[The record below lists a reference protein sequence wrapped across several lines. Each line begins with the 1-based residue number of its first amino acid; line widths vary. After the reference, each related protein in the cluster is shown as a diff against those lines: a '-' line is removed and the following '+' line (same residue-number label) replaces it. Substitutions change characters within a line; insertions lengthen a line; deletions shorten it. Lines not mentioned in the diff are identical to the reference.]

1 MTLKFPLPEEV
12 GKMFHMDTVQFV
24 LPLDLDEQDRF
35 DAGYFIVDGTCLYIV
50 RRGEIQKR
58 YPVAEYQDFTTEMCI
73 GGGFFYAVRKEDG
86 CKVRLCHFTMEHAA
100 RYAIIARKLQLRSE
114 GKPEEILNDEPDRK
128 CIKCGRVLPEGSGI
142 CPFCTDRGAILKR
155 LFGMMKKYLPAIF
168 RGFCYLM
175 VMTLTGILMP
185 MIYSQLVN
193 RVYLST
199 AESRGDGFLWI
210 FGGLIGAYSLCKLLN
225 SGFIIV
231 RGRLLASVSTE
242 MMHDLRMMMFEKIQK
257 LSVSFSSKR
266 TVGDLMNRVTSDTAQ
281 IQTFIQEEAVTCL
294 NQIILLLFS
303 GVLMFVMDWKLA
315 IIVILPAPVIV
326 LCMRLFWGK
335 IHNIYRNLR
344 ILSSKSNSVLQDVFS
359 GIRVVKS
366 FGTEDKEVQRF
377 ADVSAQYREK
387 TVKNE
392 YFWATFR
399 PLIGLLRSCTYFSV
413 ALIGGYGV
421 IRGTMSIGQ
430 LTAFT
435 MYANYIYDPIT
446 YMIDLP
452 RNFAN
457 TVTAASRVF
466 DVLDQPSEVSNSENP
481 VELEIRGAVKFDNV
495 TFGYKSYE
503 PVAEDINI
511 DVKPGEMIGLV
522 GHSGSGKSTLT
533 NLIMRF
539 YDVDAGA
546 LYIDGVN
553 IKDISQEKFHSQI
566 GVVLQETYLFAGTI
580 MENIRYAKPDATEEE
595 IIEACKIA
603 NAHEFITGF
612 PDGYETRIGEK
623 GQRLSG
629 GEKQRIAI
637 ARAIICDP
645 GILIL
650 DEATS
655 SLDTENELVIQTALQ
670 RLIKG
675 RTTFAIAHRLSTLKN
690 ADRLVVLDHGRV
702 AEIGTHNEL
711 IDKRGIYYDMVM
723 AQLNMTRMLGDVE
736 ITDSQFIDEIKKK

>member
-1 MTLKFPLPEEV
+1 MTLKFPLT
-12 GKMFHMDTVQFV
+12 GKTGQLFPSDTVQFA
-24 LPLDLDEQDRF
+24 LPLDLNEQGQF
-35 DAGYFIVDGTCLYIV
+35 DDGYFIVDDTYLYIV
-50 RRGEIQKR
+50 RNHAVQRKLAIGKYR
-58 YPVAEYQDFTTEMCI
+58 DFSTEMCI
-73 GGGFFYAVRKEDG
+73 GGGFFYAVRKKDACRE
-86 CKVRLCHFTMEHAA
+86 RLCHFTMEHAA
-100 RYAIIARKLQLRSE
+100 RYGIIARKLQLRSE
-114 GKPEEILNDEPDRK
+114 GKPEELLNDEPDRK
-128 CIKCGRVLPEGSGI
+128 CITCGRVLPEGSGI

-155 LFGMMKKYLPAIF
+155 LLGMTKPYLSSICL
-168 RGFCYLM
+168 GFLFLM
-175 VMTLTGILMP
+175 VITFTGILMP
-185 MIYSQLVN
+185 MIYSKLVN
-193 RVYLST
+193 DVYLSVP
-199 AESRGDGFLWI
+199 EDRGGNFLWI
-210 FGGLIGAYSLCKLLN
+210 FAGLVGAYALCKLFN
-225 SGFIIV
+225 SGFLIL
-231 RGRLLASVSTE
+231 RGRLMTSVSTG
-242 MMHDLRMMMFEKIQK
+242 MMHDLRMMMFDKIQK
-257 LSVSFSSKR
+257 LSVSFSGKR

-281 IQTFIQEEAVTCL
+281 IQAFIQEEAVTCL
-294 NQIILLLFS
+294 NQIIVLLFS
-303 GVLMFVMDWKLA
+303 GIFMFRMDWQLA
-315 IIVILPAPVIV
+315 IIVILPAPIIILSV
-326 LCMRLFWGK
+326 RLFWNK
-335 IHNIYRNLR
+335 IHNIYRILR
-344 ILSSKSNSVLQDVFS
+344 RLSSKSNSILQDVFS

-366 FGTEDKEVQRF
+366 FGAEDKEVRRF
-377 ADVSAQYREK
+377 EAVNAQYRDK

-392 YFWATFR
+392 YFWATFQ
-399 PLIGLLRSCTYFSV
+399 PFITLLRHFTYFCV
-413 ALIGGYGV
+413 ALIGGYAV
-421 IRGTMSIGQ
+421 IKGNMSVGQ

-435 MYANYIYDPIT
+435 MYAEYIYAPIM
-446 YMIDLP
+446 YMVDLP
-452 RNFAN
+452 KNFAN
-457 TVTAASRVF
+457 TVTAAARVF
-466 DVLDQPSEVSNSENP
+466 DVLDQTSEVSDCGNP
-481 VELEIRGAVKFDNV
+481 VELEIQGAVQFDHV

-503 PVAEDINI
+503 PVAEEINI

-522 GHSGSGKSTLT
+522 GHSGSGKTTLT

-539 YDVDAGA
+539 YDVDAGG

-580 MENIRYAKPDATEEE
+580 LENIRYAKPDATEAE

-612 PDGYETRIGEK
+612 PDGYETRIGEQ

-645 GILIL
+645 RILIL

-711 IDKRGIYYDMVM
+711 IDQKGIYYGLVM

>member
-1 MTLKFPLPEEV
+1 MTLKFPLTEGT
-12 GKMFHMDTVQFV
+12 GKLFHTDTIQFA
-24 LPLDLDEQDRF
+24 LPLDLNEQDKF
-35 DAGYFIVDGTCLYIV
+35 DKGYLIVDDSYLYIV
-50 RRGEIQKR
+50 RQDCIQRKLEIAGYR
-58 YPVAEYQDFTTEMCI
+58 DFTTEMCI
-73 GGGFFYAVRKEDG
+73 GGGFFYAVSKETAY
-86 CKVRLCHFTMEHAA
+86 KEKLCHFTMEHAA

-142 CPFCTDRGAILKR
+142 CPFCTDRGAILIR
-155 LFGMMKKYLPAIF
+155 LFGMMKKYLPAICL
-168 RGFCYLM
+168 GFFFLM
-175 VMTLTGILMP
+175 IMTLANILMP
-185 MIYSQLVN
+185 MIYSELVN
-193 RVYLST
+193 RVYLSSPET
-199 AESRGDGFLWI
+199 RGGNFLWI
-210 FGGLIGAYSLCKLLN
+210 FGGLIGAYTLCKLLH
-225 SGFIIV
+225 SGFTIV
-231 RGRLLASVSTE
+231 RGRLMASVSTG
-242 MMHDLRMMMFEKIQK
+242 MMHDLRMMMFKKIQR
-257 LSVSFSSKR
+257 LSVSFSGKR

-281 IQTFIQEEAVTCL
+281 IQSFIQEEAVTCI
-294 NQIILLLFS
+294 NQIVVLLFS
-303 GVLMFVMDWKLA
+303 GILMFTMDWKLA
-315 IIVILPAPVIV
+315 IIVILPAPVIII
-326 LCMRLFWGK
+326 CMNLFWDK
-335 IHNIYRNLR
+335 IHNIYRKLHS
-344 ILSSKSNSVLQDVFS
+344 LSAACNSVLQDVFS

-377 ADVSAQYREK
+377 NHVSDQYREK
-387 TVKNE
+387 TIKNE
-392 YFWATFR
+392 YFWATFQ
-399 PLIGLLRSCTYFSV
+399 PFIGLLRSFTYFCV
-413 ALIGGYGV
+413 ALIGGYAVLNGK
-421 IRGTMSIGQ
+421 MSIGQ

-435 MYANYIYDPIT
+435 MYSNYIYDPIM

-457 TVTAASRVF
+457 TVAAAARVF
-466 DVLDQPSEVSNSENP
+466 DVLDQPPEVADCENP
-481 VELEIRGAVKFDNV
+481 VDLKIQGAVKFDNV

-503 PVAEDINI
+503 PVAEEINI

-522 GHSGSGKSTLT
+522 GHSGSGKTTLT

-553 IKDISQEKFHSQI
+553 IKDIFQETFHRQI

-580 MENIRYAKPDATEEE
+580 IENIRYAKPDATEEE

-603 NAHEFITGF
+603 NAHEFITNF
-612 PDGYETRIGEK
+612 TDGYETQIGER

-645 GILIL
+645 RILIL

-690 ADRLVVLDHGRV
+690 ADRLVVLDHGKV

-711 IDKRGIYYDMVM
+711 IDRKGIYYDMVM

-736 ITDSQFIDEIKKK
+736 ITDSQFIDEIKK